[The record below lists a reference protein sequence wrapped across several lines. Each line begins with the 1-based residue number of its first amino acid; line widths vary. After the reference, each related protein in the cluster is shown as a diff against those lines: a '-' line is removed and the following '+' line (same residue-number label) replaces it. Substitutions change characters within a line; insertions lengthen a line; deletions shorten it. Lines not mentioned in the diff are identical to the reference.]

1 MTTSAL
7 LVRPA
12 IITPALLLRFVSII
26 GSAVS
31 FYLPLAVLPL
41 FADAAGAHAA
51 AGLAT
56 GALLV
61 ATVACELVTPRLVAL
76 VGYRWALAIGL
87 FLLGAPALV
96 LLAWSSPLALV
107 TVSVVRGAGF
117 AICVVAG
124 GALTAALI
132 PDARLA
138 TVSNAGHLAAGD
150 NPESTVSLIRAFLV
164 ELGNGHTV

>member
-41 FADAAGAHAA
+41 FADAAGAHAS

-76 VGYRWALAIGL
+76 VGYRWALGIGL

-96 LLAWSSPLALV
+96 LLAWSSPLALIA
-107 TVSVVRGAGF
+107 VSVVRGAGF
-117 AICVVAG
+117 ADRKSVVEG
-124 GALTAALI
+124 KRVG
-132 PDARLA
+132 R
-138 TVSNAGHLAAGD
+138 
-150 NPESTVSLIRAFLV
+150 
-164 ELGNGHTV
+164 